1 MIIKLGHGAGG
12 SMTSELVEKLF
23 LPRLGSDQLRAGEDA
38 GMAGDRALTIDSFT
52 VTPQDFPGGDI
63 GRLAVCGTVND
74 LAMVGARPLG
84 LAASF
89 VLEEGLEGS
98 DLARWAESMGRTCR
112 EAETEL
118 VACDTKVVERGA
130 ADRAFI
136 TTAGVGL
143 VPKGVRVS
151 ASLAAPGDVVLVSG
165 PIGDHGATIMSL
177 REGLGL
183 ETDLKSDA
191 TPLCAAVGKLI
202 SACTIHTL
210 RDPTRGGLAQTLN
223 EIAGSSHCRIELDQ
237 ASVPIRPAVR
247 AVCDLVGI
255 DPLEMAS
262 EGRFLAVLPKA
273 QAERALQI
281 LSSIPACR
289 GACAIGRVVKGDGD
303 VVLRTRTGA
312 RRTLAMPLG
321 EHLPRIC

>member
-1 MIIKLGHGAGG
+1 
-12 SMTSELVEKLF
+12 MTTELVESLF
-23 LPRLGSDQLRAGEDA
+23 LPRLGTEQLRAGEDS

-89 VLEEGLEGS
+89 VLEEGLEGE
-98 DLARWAESMGRTCR
+98 DLARWADSMGRTCR
-112 EAETEL
+112 EAGTEL
-118 VACDTKVVERGA
+118 VAADTKVVERGA
-130 ADRAFI
+130 ADRAFV

-143 VPKGVRVS
+143 VPGGVRIS
-151 ASLAAPGDVVLVSG
+151 ASLAEPGDAVLVSG
-165 PIGDHGATIMSL
+165 PVGDHGATILSL

-183 ETDLKSDA
+183 DADLRSDA
-191 TPLCAAVGKLI
+191 TPLVRPVFALI
-202 SACTIHTL
+202 EACEVHTL

-223 EIAGSSHCRIELDQ
+223 EIASASGCRIELEEG
-237 ASVPIRPAVR
+237 SVPVRPGVR

-255 DPLEMAS
+255 DPLEMAC
-262 EGRFLAVLPKA
+262 EGRFLAVLPA
-273 QAERALQI
+273 TQAEAAIRAVI
-281 LSSIPACR
+281 DMPSCA
-289 GACAIGRVVKGDGD
+289 GAAVIGRVREGPGD
-303 VVLRTRTGA
+303 VVLRTRAGA
-312 RRTLAMPLG
+312 RRLLAMPLG